1 MAFAFFNQV
10 VMLAQGHGKIISIAA
25 RPGLEGRANQAAYS
39 A

>member
-1 MAFAFFNQV
+1 MAFDFSNQV

-25 RPGLEGRANQAAYS
+25 CPGLEGRANQAEYA